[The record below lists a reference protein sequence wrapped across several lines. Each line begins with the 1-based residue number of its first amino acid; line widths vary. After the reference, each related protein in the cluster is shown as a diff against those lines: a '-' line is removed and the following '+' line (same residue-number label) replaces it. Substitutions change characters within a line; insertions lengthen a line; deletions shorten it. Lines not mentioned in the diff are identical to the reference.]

1 LIVSLIEEAE
11 TIFPGAEGERSGLR
25 LDTLGNN
32 TTMRLPALVKPLHK
46 STGHLTEKS
55 I

>member
-11 TIFPGAEGERSGLR
+11 TIFPGAEGGRSGLR
-25 LDTLGNN
+25 LDTLENN
-32 TTMRLPALVKPLHK
+32 TTMRLPALVNPLHK
-46 STGHLTEKS
+46 STEHLTEKS